1 MAEFHS
7 SRRSGGRP
15 DGAGTPDQADGL
27 RRMFSGAGRRFLAV
41 VANPL
46 ASFTGVALERLAA
59 ALALQGC
66 SSLIV
71 DAADTA
77 PEPPESVALDL
88 WSAIERLSPDV
99 SYLAARDLP
108 MRWVDTR
115 GSAARFLEEVQA
127 AAPERDV
134 VLVHAQAADLVRLFS
149 RQSIR
154 PVFLAEDHPESVKE
168 CYAAMKWLAL
178 RCGWMSA
185 DLLLLASPTS
195 PRVAQIAA
203 SLASCADRF
212 ADVALHDWA
221 VIDPASLPQ
230 SLPEPD
236 LSRLVAAQLRADET
250 PVVSAAALPHAWQ
263 QPRARAAAHAGGH

>member
-168 CYAAMKWLAL
+168 CYAAMKWLAQ

-185 DLLLLASPTS
+185 DLLLLASPSS
-195 PRVAQIAA
+195 PRVEHIATA
-203 SLASCADRF
+203 LAGCADRY
-212 ADVALHDWA
+212 ARIALHDWA
-221 VIDPASLPQ
+221 AVDPASPPQ
-230 SLPEPD
+230 SLPEAG
-236 LSRLVAAQLRADET
+236 LMRLVAAQLHTDD
-250 PVVSAAALPHAWQ
+250 LPLPAAWQ
-263 QPRARAAAHAGGH
+263 LARSAPAFQARQH